1 MPKTNPSVNFIVLDM
16 ENFYDKFMID
26 KNVKKN
32 IVFQNII
39 LYLILLETQSSTEI
53 LITIFVYVQ

>member
-1 MPKTNPSVNFIVLDM
+1 M